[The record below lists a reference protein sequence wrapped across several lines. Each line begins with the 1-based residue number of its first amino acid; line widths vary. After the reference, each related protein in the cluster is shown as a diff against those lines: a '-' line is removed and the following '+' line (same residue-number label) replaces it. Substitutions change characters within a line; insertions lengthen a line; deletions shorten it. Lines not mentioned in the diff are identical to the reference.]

1 MSKGILTLYVDNEL
15 KELAKA
21 KLINMSSFFNE
32 CLKLEVDK
40 KESQKKENKV
50 KVLNN
55 KIAMLSVELQGK
67 TKEINKLK
75 REVDKN
81 SVYAQPSFFKD
92 GK

>member
-1 MSKGILTLYVDNEL
+1 
-15 KELAKA
+15 
-21 KLINMSSFFNE
+21 MSSFFNE